1 MDIHILDIQL
11 RFYTTI
17 VLGWWLYQTIFLSSR
32 KVFQG
37 KPVILYLLLIFF
49 LLPNMVICLSDI
61 FSNTTVMTS
70 FHFETLF
77 STQPINL
84 AVEEISQSKSNVQTP
99 ITYFI
104 NQKEKHLSI
113 RPNNILT
120 LMKSGELFFHIDR
133 YYVHDWSWY
142 QVFFSS
148 LSQHLLWE
156 TCCKN

>member
-61 FSNTTVMTS
+61 FSNTTVLTS

-133 YYVHDWSWY
+133 YYVHD
-142 QVFFSS
+142 
-148 LSQHLLWE
+148 
-156 TCCKN
+156 

>member
-133 YYVHDWSWY
+133 YYVHD
-142 QVFFSS
+142 
-148 LSQHLLWE
+148 
-156 TCCKN
+156 

>member
-49 LLPNMVICLSDI
+49 LLPNMVICLSNI

-84 AVEEISQSKSNVQTP
+84 AVEEISRSKSNVQTP

-120 LMKSGELFFHIDR
+120 LMKSGELFFHIGR
-133 YYVHDWSWY
+133 YYVHD
-142 QVFFSS
+142 
-148 LSQHLLWE
+148 
-156 TCCKN
+156 

>member
-1 MDIHILDIQL
+1 MLDIQL

-133 YYVHDWSWY
+133 YYVHD
-142 QVFFSS
+142 
-148 LSQHLLWE
+148 
-156 TCCKN
+156 

>member
-61 FSNTTVMTS
+61 FSNTTVLTS

-133 YYVHDWSWY
+133 DYVHD
-142 QVFFSS
+142 
-148 LSQHLLWE
+148 
-156 TCCKN
+156 

>member
-120 LMKSGELFFHIDR
+120 LMKSGELFSI
-133 YYVHDWSWY
+133 
-142 QVFFSS
+142 
-148 LSQHLLWE
+148 
-156 TCCKN
+156 

>member
-49 LLPNMVICLSDI
+49 LLPNMVICLSNI

-84 AVEEISQSKSNVQTP
+84 AVEEISRSKSNVQTP

-120 LMKSGELFFHIDR
+120 LMKSGELFFHVDR
-133 YYVHDWSWY
+133 YYVHD
-142 QVFFSS
+142 
-148 LSQHLLWE
+148 
-156 TCCKN
+156 

>member
-1 MDIHILDIQL
+1 
-11 RFYTTI
+11 
-17 VLGWWLYQTIFLSSR
+17 
-32 KVFQG
+32 
-37 KPVILYLLLIFF
+37 
-49 LLPNMVICLSDI
+49 MVICPSDI

-84 AVEEISQSKSNVQTP
+84 AVEEISRSKSNVQTP

-133 YYVHDWSWY
+133 YYVHD
-142 QVFFSS
+142 
-148 LSQHLLWE
+148 
-156 TCCKN
+156 

>member
-49 LLPNMVICLSDI
+49 LLPNMVICLSNI

-77 STQPINL
+77 STQPSNL
-84 AVEEISQSKSNVQTP
+84 AVEEIPQSKSNVQTP

-133 YYVHDWSWY
+133 YYVHDSSWY

-148 LSQHLLWE
+148 LAQHLLWE

>member
-49 LLPNMVICLSDI
+49 LLPNMVICLSNI

-133 YYVHDWSWY
+133 YYVHD
-142 QVFFSS
+142 
-148 LSQHLLWE
+148 
-156 TCCKN
+156 

>member
-49 LLPNMVICLSDI
+49 LLPNMVICLSNI
-61 FSNTTVMTS
+61 FSSTTVMTS

-77 STQPINL
+77 CTQPINL
-84 AVEEISQSKSNVQTP
+84 AVEEIPQSKSNVQTP

-133 YYVHDWSWY
+133 YYVHD
-142 QVFFSS
+142 
-148 LSQHLLWE
+148 
-156 TCCKN
+156 